1 MIARSSRALA
11 LALATFAV
19 APLYAAGDHVFDTG
33 NEERAEGPYSDA
45 EAARFLT
52 QATFGP
58 TETEIRRLRQIGYDA
73 WLNEQFSAP
82 ATTHLPYLQAQQAL
96 GLEVY
101 QNSRQEAW
109 WASAIT
115 ANDQLRQRIAF
126 ALSEILVISD
136 RSGAIEGQPFGMANY
151 YDILVNSAFANYRNL
166 LHDVTLSPIMGH
178 YLSMFKNRKPDA
190 VLNIRPDENY
200 AREIMQLFSVGLV
213 MLNADGTVQTSGGV
227 PIPTYD
233 QLTIR
238 GLAHVFTGWN
248 WDSCPR
254 DDGGQWWE
262 WEYCPVGPVPY
273 PEPGWD
279 VGWLLEMEEW
289 ESYHAVDGTKQ
300 LLDYPGV
307 TLPNGVMPAGG
318 LAADNLNTAIGN
330 VFGHP
335 NVGPFLA
342 KRLIQRL
349 VSSNPSAAYVGRVAA
364 AFNNN
369 GSGQRGDLRA
379 VVQAILMDPEA
390 RSLPSLASNRGKVR
404 EPLLRQTHL
413 FRAFN
418 AYADDGRYREWNPEY
433 GLGQAALRSPTVFNF
448 FLPDFQPA
456 GELTDLDLV
465 APEFQ
470 IATDPQV
477 ASSSNT
483 LGSIAYWSW
492 RGRPNQEP
500 EDVVLDLAPELPYAQ
515 DPVVLVDRYDLLL
528 MNRTMSDFMFNL
540 LVDHIGG
547 IDNDGNPNNTLPTEQ
562 RRERVQETIW
572 LIQTS
577 PEYVVER

>member
-1 MIARSSRALA
+1 MKARCCMMAALA
-11 LALATFAV
+11 LA
-19 APLYAAGDHVFDTG
+19 APGTSVWAADHIFDTG
-33 NEERAEGPYSDA
+33 LEERAEGPYSDA

-58 TETEIRRLRQIGYDA
+58 TLSEIRRLRDIGYNA
-73 WLNEQFSAP
+73 WLAEQLAAP
-82 ATTHLPYLQAQQAL
+82 STEHLPYLQAQQAQ

-109 WASAIT
+109 WDRAIT
-115 ANDQLRQRIAF
+115 ADDQLRQRVAF

-136 RSGAIEGQPFGMANY
+136 QSGAIEGQPFGMANY
-151 YDILVNSAFANYRNL
+151 YDLLLNQAFGNYR
-166 LHDVTLSPIMGH
+166 TLMYEMTVSPLMGH

-190 VLNIRPDENY
+190 ALNIRPDENY

-213 MLNADGTVQTSGGV
+213 MLNPDGTVQTSGGD

-233 QLTIR
+233 QYTIR

-248 WDSCPR
+248 WANCPR
-254 DDGGQWWE
+254 TQGGQWWE
-262 WEYCPVGPVPY
+262 WEFCPIGPVPY

-279 VGWLLEMEEW
+279 VGWLLPMEPW
-289 ESYHAVDGTKQ
+289 ESYHAVDDSKQ

-307 TLPNGVMPAGG
+307 SLPNGVLPAGG
-318 LAADNLNTAIGN
+318 LAVDNLNAALDN
-330 VFGHP
+330 VFEHP

-342 KRLIQRL
+342 RRLIQRL
-349 VSSNPSAAYVGRVAA
+349 VSSNPTPAYVGRVAA

-369 GSGQRGDLRA
+369 GSGVRGDLGA
-379 VVQAILMDPEA
+379 VVRAILMDPEA
-390 RSLPSLASNRGKVR
+390 RTLAPESSDRGKVR

-413 FRAFN
+413 WRAFN
-418 AYADDGRYREWNPEY
+418 AYANDGRYREWNPEFN
-433 GLGQAALRSPTVFNF
+433 LGQAALRSPTVFNF

-456 GELTDLDLV
+456 GELTDLNLV

-477 ASSSNT
+477 ASSSNA
-483 LGSIAYWSW
+483 LGAIAYWSW
-492 RGRPNQEP
+492 RGNPGQQA
-500 EDVVLDLAPELPYAQ
+500 EDVVIDLGPELPFAQ
-515 DPVVLVDRYDLLL
+515 NPVVLVDRYDLLL
-528 MNRTMSDFMFNL
+528 MNRTMSDAMYNL
-540 LVDHIGG
+540 LVNYIGS
-547 IDNDGNPNNTLPTEQ
+547 IDNDGNPNNTLPDEQ
-562 RRERVQETIW
+562 RRERVQDAIW